1 MVDPKIES
9 LLTVVKYGNFTR
21 AAEVLSLT
29 QPAIS
34 HHIKQLENEL
44 GVVIFSRK
52 KGDLKLTK
60 AGEIVVKYALRINAV
75 YDRMK
80 EVLSDRE
87 NNIERLRIGITHT
100 AESNVIAEV
109 LAKYGNDNPDIIIT
123 IITDSIKNLY
133 SMLENYEIDFAIV
146 EGMSGNTETN
156 SLLLDTDYLVCAVAN
171 ENPISKQSMITIEE
185 LRKQRLILRLPM
197 SGTVNLFVSSLE
209 SINRSIDE
217 FNVILEVDNIDT
229 IKTLIRKNLGVSIL
243 PKSTCM
249 DEVRKKKMTILPIE
263 NLSMIRETNIVYLKD
278 FRHTE
283 VLQDITK
290 LYNKILKMQV
300 VK

>member
-100 AESNVIAEV
+100 AESNIIAEV

-290 LYNKILKMQV
+290 LYNKILKMQA

>member
-9 LLTVVKYGNFTR
+9 LLTVAKYGNFTR

-29 QPAIS
+29 QPAVS

-146 EGMSGNTETN
+146 EGMTGNADIN

-171 ENPISKQSMITIEE
+171 ENPISSQSMITIEE
-185 LRKQRLILRLPM
+185 LKQQRLILRLPM

-249 DEVRKKKMTILPIE
+249 DEVRKQKMAILPIE

-278 FRHTE
+278 FSHTE

-290 LYNKILKMQV
+290 LYNKISKVQIA
-300 VK
+300 K

>member
-9 LLTVVKYGNFTR
+9 LLTVAKYGNFTR

-29 QPAIS
+29 QPAVS

-52 KGDLKLTK
+52 KGDLKLTV
-60 AGEIVVKYALRINAV
+60 AGEIVVKYAMRINAV
-75 YDRMK
+75 YDRMR

-109 LAKYGNDNPDIIIT
+109 LAKYGNDNPNIIIT

-146 EGMSGNTETN
+146 EGISGNSDIN
-156 SLLLDTDYLVCAVAN
+156 SLLLDTDYLVCAVSN
-171 ENPISKQSMITIEE
+171 ENPISKQSMVTIEE
-185 LRKQRLILRLPM
+185 LKNQRLILRLPM

-209 SINRSIDE
+209 SINRSIEE

-249 DEVRKKKMTILPIE
+249 DEVRKQKMTILPIE
-263 NLSMIRETNIVYLKD
+263 NLSMIRETNIIYLKD
-278 FRHTE
+278 FNHTD
-283 VLQDITK
+283 VLKDITK
-290 LYNKILKMQV
+290 LYNKITKVLK
-300 VK
+300 

>member
-1 MVDPKIES
+1 M
-9 LLTVVKYGNFTR
+9 
-21 AAEVLSLT
+21 
-29 QPAIS
+29 
-34 HHIKQLENEL
+34 
-44 GVVIFSRK
+44 
-52 KGDLKLTK
+52 
-60 AGEIVVKYALRINAV
+60 
-75 YDRMK
+75 
-80 EVLSDRE
+80 SDRE

-100 AESNVIAEV
+100 AESNIIAEV

-146 EGMSGNTETN
+146 EGMSGSSNIN

-185 LRKQRLILRLPM
+185 LRNQRLILRLPM

-209 SINRSIDE
+209 SINRSIEE

-249 DEVRKKKMTILPIE
+249 DEVHKQKMTILPIE

-278 FRHTE
+278 FSHTE

-290 LYNKILKMQV
+290 LYNKISKTQII
-300 VK
+300 K

>member
-290 LYNKILKMQV
+290 LYNKILKMQA

>member
-9 LLTVVKYGNFTR
+9 LLTVAKYGNFTR

-29 QPAIS
+29 QPAVS

-44 GVVIFSRK
+44 GITIFSRK
-52 KGDLKLTK
+52 KGDLRLTV
-60 AGEIVVKYALRINAV
+60 AGEIVVKYAMRMNAI

-109 LAKYGNDNPDIIIT
+109 LAKYGSDNPDIIIT

-146 EGMSGNTETN
+146 EGISGNSDIN

-171 ENPISKQSMITIEE
+171 ENPISKQSMVTIEE
-185 LRKQRLILRLPM
+185 LKKQRLILRLPM

-249 DEVRKKKMTILPIE
+249 DEVRKQKMTVLPIE
-263 NLSMIRETNIVYLKD
+263 NLSMIRETNIIYLKD
-278 FRHTE
+278 FNHTE
-283 VLQDITK
+283 VLKDITK
-290 LYNKILKMQV
+290 LYNRITKVQK
-300 VK
+300 

>member
-9 LLTVVKYGNFTR
+9 LLTVAKYGNFTR

-29 QPAIS
+29 QPAVS

-52 KGDLKLTK
+52 KGDLKLTN
-60 AGEIVVKYALRINAV
+60 AGEIVVKYALRINSV

-100 AESNVIAEV
+100 AESNIIAEV

-146 EGMSGNTETN
+146 EGVTGNADVN
-156 SLLLDTDYLVCAVAN
+156 SVLLDTDYLVCAVAN
-171 ENPISKQSMITIEE
+171 ENPISKQSMITIDE
-185 LRKQRLILRLPM
+185 LKNQRLILRLPM

-249 DEVRKKKMTILPIE
+249 DEVRKQKMAILPIE
-263 NLSMIRETNIVYLKD
+263 NLSMIRETNIIYLKD
-278 FRHTE
+278 FNHTE

-290 LYNKILKMQV
+290 LYNKISKVQ
-300 VK
+300 K

>member
-9 LLTVVKYGNFTR
+9 LLTVAKYGNFTR

-29 QPAIS
+29 QPAVS

-44 GVVIFSRK
+44 GITIFSRK
-52 KGDLKLTK
+52 KGDLKLTS

-133 SMLENYEIDFAIV
+133 TMLENYEIDFAIV
-146 EGMSGNTETN
+146 EGISGNSEIN
-156 SLLLDTDYLVCAVAN
+156 SVLLDTDYLVCAVAN
-171 ENPISKQSMITIEE
+171 ENPLAQQSIVTIEE
-185 LRKQRLILRLPM
+185 LKKQRLILRLPM
-197 SGTVNLFVSSLE
+197 SGTVNLFISSLE

-249 DEVRKKKMTILPIE
+249 DEVGKQKMTILPIE
-263 NLSMIRETNIVYLKD
+263 NLSMIRETNIIYLKD
-278 FRHTE
+278 FNHPE
-283 VLQDITK
+283 VLQGITK
-290 LYNKILKMQV
+290 LYNKISKIQ
-300 VK
+300 K

>member
-1 MVDPKIES
+1 MVDPKTQS
-9 LLTVVKYGNFTR
+9 LLAVAKYGNFTR
-21 AAEVLSLT
+21 AAETLSLT
-29 QPAIS
+29 QPAVS
-34 HHIKQLENEL
+34 HHIKQLETEL

-60 AGEIVVKYALRINAV
+60 AGELVVKYALRLNAIQ
-75 YDRMK
+75 DRLK

-100 AESNVIAEV
+100 AESNIIAEV

-146 EGMSGNTETN
+146 EGFSGNKEIN
-156 SLLLDTDYLVCAVAN
+156 SLLLDTDYLVCAVSN
-171 ENPISKQSMITIEE
+171 ENPLSSNSMVTIED
-185 LRKQRLILRLPM
+185 LKKQRMILRLPM

-229 IKTLIRKNLGVSIL
+229 IKTLIRKNLGISIL

-249 DEVRKKKMTILPIE
+249 DEVRKQKMTILPIE
-263 NLSMIRETNIVYLKD
+263 NLSMIRETNIIYLKD
-278 FRHTE
+278 FSHPE

-290 LYNKILKMQV
+290 LYNKISKSH
-300 VK
+300 K

>member
-9 LLTVVKYGNFTR
+9 LLTVAKYGNFTR

-29 QPAIS
+29 QPAVS

-44 GVVIFSRK
+44 GITIFSRK
-52 KGDLKLTK
+52 KGDLKLTS

-100 AESNVIAEV
+100 AESNIIAEV

-133 SMLENYEIDFAIV
+133 TMLENYEIDFAIV
-146 EGMSGNTETN
+146 EGISGNSEIN
-156 SLLLDTDYLVCAVAN
+156 SVLLDTDYLVCAVAN
-171 ENPISKQSMITIEE
+171 ENPLAQQSIVTIEE
-185 LRKQRLILRLPM
+185 LKKQRLILRLPM
-197 SGTVNLFVSSLE
+197 SGTVNLFISSLE

-249 DEVRKKKMTILPIE
+249 DEVGKKKMTILPIE
-263 NLSMIRETNIVYLKD
+263 NLSMIRETNIIYLKD
-278 FRHTE
+278 FNHPE
-283 VLQDITK
+283 VLQGITK
-290 LYNKILKMQV
+290 LYNKISKIQ
-300 VK
+300 K